1 MWKIFRIFVK
11 HLKSKIMNFT
21 KTISV
26 VLAIAVIGIAYGL
39 SRNESEKPVV
49 AMSRE
54 NYQIQTRTIDSLN
67 KVVDSLQTEI
77 FTIEDGFD
85 SKEHRYEDVL
95 FEYELGISYLKDY
108 HPKAYKDFHRI
119 IAHKERF
126 SHEIERENS
135 KRLNA
140 EDL

>member
-1 MWKIFRIFVK
+1 MDQNTS
-11 HLKSKIMNFT
+11 LKFMLLFLLIGG
-21 KTISV
+21 I
-26 VLAIAVIGIAYGL
+26 IAVGL
-39 SRNESEKPVV
+39 SMNARDKPIV

-54 NYQIQTRTIDSLN
+54 SYEIKNHTIDSLN

-85 SKEHRYEDVL
+85 FKEHRYEDVV
-95 FEYELGISYLKDY
+95 FEYELGLSYLKDY

-119 IAHKERF
+119 IAHKEQY
-126 SHEIERENS
+126 SHETERENS

-140 EDL
+140 DDL

>member
-1 MWKIFRIFVK
+1 MDQNTS
-11 HLKSKIMNFT
+11 LKFT
-21 KTISV
+21 LLFLLIGGI
-26 VLAIAVIGIAYGL
+26 IAVGL
-39 SRNESEKPVV
+39 SMNAGDNPVV

-54 NYQIQTRTIDSLN
+54 NYEIKNRTIDSLN

-77 FTIEDGFD
+77 FTLEDGFD
-85 SKEHRYEDVL
+85 FKEHRYEDVL

-119 IAHKERF
+119 IGHKERY
-126 SHEIERENS
+126 SHELERENI